1 MARMQIMARTEI
13 MQSKL
18 QEQIAFY
25 LTGRVSGPGLGP
37 LDETHRPA
45 LFARYDDL
53 SSLRYDFPLVLDR
66 EATPE
71 QPFRS
76 LSRLVDEAVEALG
89 DDIDRDR
96 VARHGYRI
104 EREIRQQSAAAG
116 SGDFASL
123 WSAAAEKLSGKGD
136 GMEDSAKRLWKAFN
150 INGTIA
156 DVDAELPNRVVLHA
170 WQTVQARKAGAFRQ
184 KAERLLQKLR
194 DILDAEVTGSTVGRL
209 PERLRAGVGASFAG
223 TFDFEAMSRILD
235 DAKPGFELSDE
246 RRRRINGLI
255 SVLEQQRFYSLEPDG
270 PPTYSF
276 AFDRCSDALD
286 EYRERREEAVE
297 LVRALAI
304 AELET
309 SGEYRESVHDAIFE
323 HFGANG
329 LAAGELA
336 DLPDYLI
343 TTDAGT
349 LDAAEAAKMTELLA
363 AGLPVKVLLRT
374 DDILEPSTIS
384 EGHMMLRSLN
394 RSLVDTAIGLNDVFV
409 LQASSSHLY
418 QVSES
423 LIRALEY
430 DGPALFSIFSGA
442 GLHTGNIPA
451 YLVAAAA
458 SESRAFPAL
467 VYDPSAGP
475 TQAARFKIDD
485 NPSPFEDW
493 PVQTFTYEDTAVQ
506 TRSEE
511 LAFTLADFMA
521 MDDRFSGHFAIARKS
536 DWHDEMIMVP
546 AALETEAEG
555 MPGEVPYV
563 MVVDADQHL
572 SRAVVDSRVLQE
584 TRRCLGSWHS
594 LQELGGVHNSHAEQ
608 LLARE
613 RASQTAVIQSPAAEV
628 PVEAAAAPEPASTV
642 AVTEPEP
649 APADDHGDDPYI
661 ETARCTTCN
670 ECTNLNNRMFAYNS
684 EKQAYIADPDA
695 GTYRQLVEAAEGCQV
710 SIIHPG
716 KPRNPKEPGLDD
728 LITRAAEFNWGPG
741 TPASCRHLKSSTPP
755 AVHFLGRPPANAQGV

>member
-1 MARMQIMARTEI
+1 MEIIARTQIMEG
-13 MQSKL
+13 KL
-18 QEQIAFY
+18 QEQIVFY
-25 LTGRVSGPGLGP
+25 LTGRASGTGLGP
-37 LDETHRPA
+37 IDETHRPA

-53 SSLRYDFPLVLDR
+53 GSLRYDFPLVLDR
-66 EATPE
+66 DATPD
-71 QPFRS
+71 QAFRS
-76 LSRLVDEAVEALG
+76 LSRLVNAAVEALG
-89 DDIDRDR
+89 EDIDRDR

-104 EREIRQQSAAAG
+104 EREIRQRLATEG
-116 SGDFASL
+116 SCDFSSL
-123 WSAAAEKLSGKGD
+123 WNAATEKLSGNGD
-136 GMEDSAKRLWKAFN
+136 GLEDSAKRLWKAFN
-150 INGTIA
+150 VNGTIS
-156 DVDAELPNRVVLHA
+156 DVDAELPQKVVLHA
-170 WQTVQARKAGAFRQ
+170 WQTVQVRKAAAFKQ
-184 KAERLLQKLR
+184 KAERLLKKLR

-223 TFDFEAMSRILD
+223 TFDFKAMSRILD
-235 DAKPGFELSDE
+235 EAKPGFGLSDE
-246 RRRRINGLI
+246 RRHRINGLI
-255 SVLEQQRFYSLEPDG
+255 REFERQRFYSLEPDG
-270 PPTYSF
+270 LETYSF

-286 EYRERREEAVE
+286 AYRERREEAVQ
-297 LVRALAI
+297 LIRALAI

-309 SGEYRESVHDAIFE
+309 AGEYRESVHDALFA

-349 LDAAEAAKMTELLA
+349 LDAVEAAKLTELLA
-363 AGLPVKVLLRT
+363 AGLPVKILVRT

-384 EGHMMLRSLN
+384 EGHMVPGSLN
-394 RSLVDTAIGLNDVFV
+394 RSLVDTAIGLTDVFV
-409 LQASSSHLY
+409 LQAGSSHLY
-418 QVSES
+418 QVRES
-423 LIRALEY
+423 LIRGLEY

-442 GLHTGNIPA
+442 GEHTGDTPA

-458 SESRAFPAL
+458 NESRAFPAL

-475 TQAARFKIDD
+475 DWATRFTIDN
-485 NPSPFEDW
+485 NPSVFEDW
-493 PVQTFTYEDTAVQ
+493 PVHTFAYEDTAVQ
-506 TRSEE
+506 VRTEE

-521 MDDRFSGHFAIARKS
+521 MDARFAGHFAITRKA
-536 DWHDEMIMVP
+536 DWPDEMITVP

-563 MVVDADQHL
+563 MVVDADHHI

-584 TRRCLGSWHS
+584 TRRCLGRWHS
-594 LQELGGVHNSHAEQ
+594 LQELGGIHNSHAER
-608 LLARE
+608 LLERE
-613 RASQTAVIQSPAAEV
+613 RASQTAPIPSPAAEI
-628 PVEAAAAPEPASTV
+628 PVEVATTPESAPAV

-649 APADDHGDDPYI
+649 APGEDHGDDPYI

-670 ECTNLNNRMFAYNS
+670 ECTNLNNRMFAYNA

-716 KPRNPKEPGLDD
+716 KPRNPKEPGLED
-728 LITRAAEFNWGPG
+728 LIRRAAEFN
-741 TPASCRHLKSSTPP
+741 
-755 AVHFLGRPPANAQGV
+755 